1 MAAVCRFRR
10 GLARRFF
17 ACGVWRSEVDGDFW
31 TLLLFPFQG
40 EGFPALRV
48 WDFRLMFGAFF
59 KGLPPSAVGWVRAA
73 FNNLID

>member
-17 ACGVWRSEVDGDFW
+17 ARGVWRSEVDGDFW

-40 EGFPALRV
+40 GGFRV
-48 WDFRLMFGAFF
+48 VCLAEVDVAGGIVVTNRFWCWWF
-59 KGLPPSAVGWVRAA
+59 SACSV
-73 FNNLID
+73 